1 MRDLVVLCGAL
12 CGAWAVAGMESVS
25 DCKQMESND
34 LAMKSNDSAMKS
46 NDLAM
51 KSDEKQKFSNGN
63 Q

>member
-25 DCKQMESND
+25 DCKQMKSHD
-34 LAMKSNDSAMKS
+34 LAMKSHDLVMKS

-51 KSDEKQKFSNGN
+51 KSNEKAMI
-63 Q
+63 